1 MQDENKQT
9 PASERQAEDS
19 QLTMCVH
26 TGPRTLRP
34 GGLFGGFQA
43 CRRAGSPHR
52 DKRRGRHVQS
62 RFTLFP
68 LHTQTTVPLSS
79 LHPSDAKGAP
89 PLGSVGLSSGAP
101 GISLER
107 LNGGSHVFL
116 FSKWPESRITASVP
130 HVLALLFFSGGLR
143 EDDAPPHVLRR
154 YDCITLTDRAECV
167 LRLPVNLS
175 PNKAVGLRR
184 SHRLS
189 ADHSCCF
196 FFSGCNCSYSAVI
209 MDFNG
214 SPTRC
219 AKQPPGRL
227 VGVCVSSEVVLST
240 R

>member
-1 MQDENKQT
+1 MGVSRLVAVPGHHTETSGGADMFRAASLCFLSTHKQ
-9 PASERQAEDS
+9 PSRCRHSILQMPKGPPPSGALGSRQ
-19 QLTMCVH
+19 
-26 TGPRTLRP
+26 GPP
-34 GGLFGGFQA
+34 G
-43 CRRAGSPHR
+43 
-52 DKRRGRHVQS
+52 
-62 RFTLFP
+62 FP
-68 LHTQTTVPLSS
+68 LKGSMEAHTSSS
-79 LHPSDAKGAP
+79 LW
-89 PLGSVGLSSGAP
+89 
-101 GISLER
+101 
-107 LNGGSHVFL
+107 L

-214 SPTRC
+214 SLLTARQPDVRSS
-219 AKQPPGRL
+219 PPGRR